1 MMPGPTNTRYR
12 KEAAMADQSLEA
24 GAWIIVPTPF
34 SSASGEPVDLDS
46 LGRVIRFMAELGVA
60 GVTVA
65 GVLGE
70 GAKLTESERDAIVER
85 AVVEG
90 AGLPV
95 CVGSNA
101 GAPAI
106 VTERLHRA
114 RERGAV
120 ATLLSPTS
128 APGLADQH
136 IFELFERASAAEL
149 PIVVQDH
156 PESSGVNMG
165 VPLLVRLVNELPEV
179 AGIKEEVR
187 NTGPKIS
194 ALRDAMTERAVP
206 ILAGLGAVNGAND
219 LARGADGFMTGVAV
233 PEILLAMLRHRD
245 DPSALAALER
255 RYLPLLQLEDRLG
268 LAARKWIYAARGL
281 LADPALRSPGA
292 AVDDHTVQELRA
304 KLEATFPGQD
314 LTRPL
319 EISV

>member
-1 MMPGPTNTRYR
+1 
-12 KEAAMADQSLEA
+12 MADSQLTP

-34 SSASGEPVDLDS
+34 LATAGEPVDLES
-46 LGRVIRFMAELGVA
+46 LGRIVRFMAALGVT

-70 GAKLTESERDAIVER
+70 GVKLTETERDGIVGC
-85 AVVEG
+85 AVAEG
-90 AGLPV
+90 DGLPV
-95 CVGSNA
+95 CVGSN
-101 GAPAI
+101 GGSPAI
-106 VTERLHRA
+106 VAERLERA
-114 RERGAV
+114 QKAGAA
-120 ATLLSPTS
+120 ATLLSPTN
-128 APGLADQH
+128 APGLRPSH
-136 IFELFERASAAEL
+136 VYELFERASAPGL

-156 PESSGVNMG
+156 PESSGVDMSTA
-165 VPLLVRLVNELPEV
+165 LLARLVSELPVV

-194 ALRDAMTERAVP
+194 ALRAAMTGRQVP

-233 PEILLAMLRHRD
+233 PEILLAMLQHRD
-245 DPSALAALER
+245 NPDVVGRIEQ

-281 LADPALRSPGA
+281 LAAPVLRSPGGT
-292 AVDDHTVQELRA
+292 VDGATIDELRS

-314 LTRPL
+314 LTGPL